1 MHLYISRPSQNCEV
15 GKKKVSRS
23 KEKLC
28 YVDNPAARASSLCKR
43 KRTLFNKGMK
53 LHVMTKAEVLIIIE
67 KGQQRYVCG
76 KDDILKRYE
85 NEELKPKESDKKI
98 KDGTVETDDQMDA
111 LGVCPLEDTP
121 DKLDLDHNLATV
133 LGHSK
138 ESTSTVNP
146 RRNERFRSL
155 QLVDRLV
162 SEPVM
167 QLLLNRASPQL
178 NEEELSCIDP
188 VQVAS
193 KITFVSDDS
202 VEVASAN

>member
-1 MHLYISRPSQNCEV
+1 
-15 GKKKVSRS
+15 
-23 KEKLC
+23 
-28 YVDNPAARASSLCKR
+28 
-43 KRTLFNKGMK
+43 MK

-76 KDDILKRYE
+76 SDDILKRYE

-98 KDGTVETDDQMDA
+98 NDGTVETEDQIDA

-138 ESTSTVNP
+138 ESTSSVTTVNP
-146 RRNERFRSL
+146 RTNERYRSL
-155 QLVDRLV
+155 QLEDRIV

-193 KITFVSDDS
+193 KITFVSEDS